1 MCVVLV
7 FVTDCPCSPA
17 GFETL
22 QDCLDWLS
30 CKKKVALAKTA
41 QELVQRYQEKHSPVC
56 ELTDMSELPGHYA
69 TMSSNVTTE
78 IKGKKLVVAIC
89 DFNVP
94 GVPCIESLYTVIETF
109 CTGSFPVMT
118 YHSH

>member
-1 MCVVLV
+1 MSPVHVVCVVLV

-22 QDCLDWLS
+22 QDCLDWLA

-41 QELVQRYQEKHSPVC
+41 QELVQRYQEKQSPVC
-56 ELTDMSELPGHYA
+56 ELNDMAELPGHYA

-94 GVPCIESLYTVIETF
+94 GVPLNHYCY
-109 CTGSFPVMT
+109 
-118 YHSH
+118 